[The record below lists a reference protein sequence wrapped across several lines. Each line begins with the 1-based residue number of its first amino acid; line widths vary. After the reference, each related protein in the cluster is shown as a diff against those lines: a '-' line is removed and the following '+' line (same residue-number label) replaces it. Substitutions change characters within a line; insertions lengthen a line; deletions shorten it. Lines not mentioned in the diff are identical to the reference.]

1 MKTVHATHA
10 ENLLGKVLDDAC
22 ADLVMLERHGKE
34 QVALMPAAEARLGV
48 LSSYAVGAMSR
59 STAMKRLGLTWYGQ
73 LVDAMQAARL
83 HVVVSGASEVLM
95 TAEIEH
101 VLGET

>member
-1 MKTVHATHA
+1 
-10 ENLLGKVLDDAC
+10 
-22 ADLVMLERHGKE
+22 
-34 QVALMPAAEARLGV
+34 
-48 LSSYAVGAMSR
+48 
-59 STAMKRLGLTWYGQ
+59 MKRLGLTWYGQ

-83 HVVVSGASEVLM
+83 HVVIAGASEVLM